1 MPEDDGIPRFDC
13 NKLVIKDRI
22 GHGAF
27 GDVFTA
33 DYQAPGEDSKE
44 TVVLKKM
51 INAMDAEEKKL
62 FIKEVALLS
71 GLNHPNVVRF
81 MSVCH
86 QPPAMMLEYVYFD
99 FNLFG
104 ADVRVSTLSDFLIK
118 VDEYDSVGFQELICH
133 AATEIIS
140 GLAYLHQTGIAHRDL
155 KTANILVSN
164 QHYSSVSES
173 QDLHEIYH
181 ERPIACKLTDF
192 GESRSL
198 FIQTQ
203 LIVSSKTTT
212 VDRGTVVYMS
222 PELLVEEKRLTK
234 ASIADL
240 IMADVWAL
248 GMVIFTLLNPS
259 LKSPYILE
267 MRAEGVRTQ
276 EQLKKFIT
284 ELLRNEKLP
293 QHDEKYDIDRATV
306 WFALEE
312 VFRGCLNFNREKR
325 LSLQEAAQILARR
338 HDRFSM
344 DFQVIN
350 LRVSQAT
357 ALEQFDQK
365 VAVEFQEQAKSLQSN
380 VMPINDGT
388 NACAFLS
395 IGVAESIIQ
404 KLEGEVF
411 FEKLP
416 AAVESII
423 WSLPEKINE
432 HRDMGNNYDVLE
444 AYEIL
449 RRRELIKS
457 PLEFSEELPY
467 AYGVFT
473 NEGREKLFSKLCV
486 LGTDCFVAVY
496 TSDPLV
502 LTIGCHNGKPY
513 VIDTHPVAPPA
524 GNGNGI
530 VLVGNKNTP
539 EVWMSICVWL
549 WQRLH
554 HGGVSPTTAQSLA
567 VVTLDPR

>member
-164 QHYSSVSES
+164 QNYSSLSES

-276 EQLKKFIT
+276 EPLKKFIT
-284 ELLRNEKLP
+284 ELLLP
-293 QHDEKYDIDRATV
+293 S
-306 WFALEE
+306 
-312 VFRGCLNFNREKR
+312 REK
-325 LSLQEAAQILARR
+325 
-338 HDRFSM
+338 
-344 DFQVIN
+344 QVC
-350 LRVSQAT
+350 
-357 ALEQFDQK
+357 K
-365 VAVEFQEQAKSLQSN
+365 
-380 VMPINDGT
+380 P
-388 NACAFLS
+388 
-395 IGVAESIIQ
+395 
-404 KLEGEVF
+404 
-411 FEKLP
+411 
-416 AAVESII
+416 
-423 WSLPEKINE
+423 
-432 HRDMGNNYDVLE
+432 
-444 AYEIL
+444 
-449 RRRELIKS
+449 RE
-457 PLEFSEELPY
+457 
-467 AYGVFT
+467 
-473 NEGREKLFSKLCV
+473 
-486 LGTDCFVAVY
+486 
-496 TSDPLV
+496 
-502 LTIGCHNGKPY
+502 
-513 VIDTHPVAPPA
+513 
-524 GNGNGI
+524 
-530 VLVGNKNTP
+530 
-539 EVWMSICVWL
+539 
-549 WQRLH
+549 
-554 HGGVSPTTAQSLA
+554 
-567 VVTLDPR
+567 

>member
-118 VDEYDSVGFQELICH
+118 VDEYDSVGFQELVCH

-164 QHYSSVSES
+164 QHYSSLSES

-357 ALEQFDQK
+357 ALEHFDQK
-365 VAVEFQEQAKSLQSN
+365 MAVEFQEQAKSLQSN